1 MTEDV
6 KRTWAMLSGAALGH
20 AANPEDLA
28 LKKELADAADAYSKA
43 RTAARGATGAKPAQA
58 GVSGVVMPF
67 GRSKGVAIEQATVND
82 LRWVAS
88 ALAQSID
95 NPDKARWR
103 DENQRVLDA
112 IQRELDKRHPVG
124 G

>member
-6 KRTWAMLSGAALGH
+6 KRTWAALSGAAALH
-20 AANPEDLA
+20 VADPDDLA
-28 LKKELADAADAYSKA
+28 AKKALADAADAYSKA
-43 RTAARGATGAKPAQA
+43 RAAARGASGAKPAQVGA
-58 GVSGVVMPF
+58 SGVVMPF
-67 GRSKGVAIEQATVND
+67 GRSKGVAIEGATVND
-82 LRWVAS
+82 LRWVAN